1 MFDAVIEGTLEE
13 IRSTED
19 EEDSSVLMVKVT
31 TMFKGPESIQNKIIK
46 IKFADNLNIGIGLL
60 AGVFSK

>member
-1 MFDAVIEGTLEE
+1 MPLTFHAVIEGTLEE
-13 IRSTED
+13 IRSNGD

-46 IKFADNLNIGIGLL
+46 INFAEDLNR
-60 AGVFSK
+60 

>member
-1 MFDAVIEGTLEE
+1 MVDTVIEGTLEE

-46 IKFADNLNIGIGLL
+46 IKFAENLHR
-60 AGVFSK
+60 

>member
-1 MFDAVIEGTLEE
+1 MFDTVIEGTLEE

-46 IKFADNLNIGIGLL
+46 IKFGENLHR
-60 AGVFSK
+60 

>member
-1 MFDAVIEGTLEE
+1 MFDTVIEGTLEE

-46 IKFADNLNIGIGLL
+46 IKFAENLHR
-60 AGVFSK
+60 

>member
-19 EEDSSVLMVKVT
+19 EDDSSVLMVKVT
-31 TMFKGPESIQNKIIK
+31 TMFKGPTSIQNKVIK
-46 IKFADNLNIGIGLL
+46 IKFAQNLNR
-60 AGVFSK
+60 

>member
-46 IKFADNLNIGIGLL
+46 IKFADNLNR
-60 AGVFSK
+60 

>member
-19 EEDSSVLMVKVT
+19 GDDSSVLMVKVT

-46 IKFADNLNIGIGLL
+46 IKFAESLNR
-60 AGVFSK
+60 

>member
-1 MFDAVIEGTLEE
+1 MVDTVIEGTLEE

-46 IKFADNLNIGIGLL
+46 IKFAEN
-60 AGVFSK
+60 VHR

>member
-13 IRSTED
+13 IRSAED
-19 EEDSSVLMVKVT
+19 EDHSSVLMVKVT

-46 IKFADNLNIGIGLL
+46 IKFAEN
-60 AGVFSK
+60 VHR